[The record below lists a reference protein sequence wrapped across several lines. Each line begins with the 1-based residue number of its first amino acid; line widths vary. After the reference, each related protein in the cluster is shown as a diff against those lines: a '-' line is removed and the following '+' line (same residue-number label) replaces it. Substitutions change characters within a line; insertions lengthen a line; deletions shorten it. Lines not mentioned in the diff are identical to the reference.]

1 MAYRNGTEAGKDDF
15 GYLAKCNGDKKLI
28 DEQYD
33 LWDIY
38 YGVHPYSYD
47 VYVLTDGTRP
57 IKLNFGLLEFF
68 HDPFYVGHGDIRKRV
83 RESKALGRQ
92 KDKYC
97 LKTIRMIEIVETRGG
112 SIRPVIIGR
121 FQTKEKAA
129 LVERKIMNT
138 IPRSFL
144 CNGTINY
151 CEIPLTL
158 DDCNVMHPPKGE
170 PILSI

>member
-1 MAYRNGTEAGKDDF
+1 MSFRNDMKEGADDL
-15 GYLAKCNGDKKLI
+15 GYLNECNGDKKLI
-28 DEQYD
+28 DEVHD
-33 LWDIY
+33 MWDEY
-38 YGVHPYSYD
+38 YGVLPYSYD

-68 HDPFYVGHGDIRKRV
+68 HDPFYVGYGEIRKRV
-83 RESKALGRQ
+83 RESMALGRQ

-97 LKTIRMIEIVETRGG
+97 LKTMRMIEIIETRGG
-112 SIRPVIIGR
+112 RIRPVIIGR
-121 FQTKEKAA
+121 FKTKEKAS

-144 CNGTINY
+144 SNSTINY

-158 DDCNVMHPPKGE
+158 ADCNVMHMPAKAK
-170 PILSI
+170 LLTV